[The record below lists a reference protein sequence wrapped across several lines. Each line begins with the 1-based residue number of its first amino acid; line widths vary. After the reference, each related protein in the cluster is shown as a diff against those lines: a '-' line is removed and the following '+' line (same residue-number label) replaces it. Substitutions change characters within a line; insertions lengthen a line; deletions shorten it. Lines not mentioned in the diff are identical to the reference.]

1 MRYIGKRDIAKIDR
15 WAVMD
20 GAALIA
26 ERTGFFQSVG
36 MALLDPTVESTVYEF
51 VLKNDLGWNVGF

>member
-1 MRYIGKRDIAKIDR
+1 VRYIGKRDIAKIDR
-15 WAVMD
+15 WAVMG

-36 MALLDPTVESTVYEF
+36 WHCLIRPWHPQSMNLY
-51 VLKNDLGWNVGF
+51 